1 MVEFN
6 YAEFES
12 KVVLNIC
19 DNIIDG
25 LKEQGL
31 PWDEDLKDV
40 DGFVITHNNVVYCLI
55 EKSAPVLVY
64 LHEAIHCIDQ
74 LYQIVWADVDVK
86 NDEVY
91 VRQVSTLQKLFLE
104 EAGIL

>member
-12 KVVLNIC
+12 KIVLNIC

-31 PWDEDLKDV
+31 PWDTDLKDV
-40 DGFVITHNNVVYCLI
+40 DGFVITHDGVVYCLI
-55 EKSAPVLVY
+55 EKSAPVLVF
-64 LHEAIHCIDQ
+64 LHEAIHCIDH
-74 LYQIVWADVDVK
+74 LYQNVWAKVDVE